1 MRSAYYPPK
10 YNLLEPLGQGGFGIV
25 HKAQRTSDGKIVAIK
40 TLNQPGS
47 RSHLQRFVNEAKDL
61 WLLQNHPHIVELID
75 YEFQGPTPYI
85 AMEFCEFGSL
95 RAQSLTYDSI
105 FVHAQGI
112 ASGLAEIHN
121 RGGIHRDIKPENLL
135 LARGLDGQPVVKIS
149 DFGLANVPTNFAPN
163 ITQNARG
170 TTLYWAPELFQGK
183 PCTPATDVFALGTTL
198 IELLT
203 GSRQPDSLF
212 WFFNVP
218 GQFKKLLKRMV
229 SFVPKNRPTCVQ
241 ILDEL
246 SNIPSKR
253 HFTAEHVL
261 VAGVGLGV
269 AALIASSSS
278 RSSA

>member
-47 RSHLQRFVNEAKDL
+47 RSHLQRFVNEANDL

-75 YEFQGPTPYI
+75 YDFQGPTPYI

-95 RAQSLTYDSI
+95 RTQTLTYDSI

-112 ASGLAEIHN
+112 ASGLAEIHS

-135 LARGLDGQPVVKIS
+135 LARGQDGQPVVKIS
-149 DFGLANVPTNFAPN
+149 DFGLANLPTNFAPN

-170 TTLYWAPELFQGK
+170 TTLYWAPELFQRK

-198 IELLT
+198 TELLT
-203 GSRQPDSLF
+203 GSRNPASLF
-212 WFFNVP
+212 WYFNVP
-218 GQFKKLLKRMV
+218 GQFKNLLKRMV
-229 SFVPKNRPTCVQ
+229 SFVPQNRPTCVE
-241 ILDEL
+241 ILNEL

-253 HFTAEHVL
+253 YFTAEHVL

-269 AALIASSSS
+269 AGLVASSSS